1 MIEEDADDLEAV
13 RTAIDFEAKGVTYY
27 AELRDAVSDPKEKA
41 LLASYPGLKMSTISP
56 SKIRRSI
63 LLILLSGSGS

>member
-41 LLASYPGLKMSTISP
+41 PLASYPGLKMTTISP
-56 SKIRRSI
+56 S
-63 LLILLSGSGS
+63 